1 MPHPLT
7 PRELKEDNLS
17 IYIKVGYKKVT
28 WVAVYKKDSS
38 RMTVSMVELNYD
50 GHSVFAR
57 SLRGE

>member
-7 PRELKEDNLS
+7 PRELEEDNLS

-38 RMTVSMVELNYD
+38 RMTLSMVELNDD
-50 GHSVFAR
+50 GHPVFAR
-57 SLRGE
+57 ILR

>member
-38 RMTVSMVELNYD
+38 RMTLSMVGLNDD
-50 GHSVFAR
+50 GRPVFAR
-57 SLRGE
+57 ILR